1 MGKNLNMNSM
11 DKLFSGLTKTEVKQE
26 QGSSQETSPQVDTE
40 VLEAAAPASS
50 KKAQKVNKTEKT
62 HVCITIDTETLEK
75 VRAISAKEG
84 VYTRDIFNFALATV
98 IDRYEEL
105 NGKISVKRRKKGDIR
120 ELLKM

>member
-40 VLEAAAPASS
+40 VLEATAPVPS
-50 KKAQKVNKTEKT
+50 KKPSKANKTEKT

-105 NGKISVKRRKKGDIR
+105 NGKISVKKRKKGDIR
-120 ELLKM
+120 EFLKM